1 MPQESSAGPTVLVFA
16 GSARRASLNKQ
27 LARIAAEVV
36 TGLGGEGVFV
46 DLADYPLP
54 LYDGDLEQ
62 AEGIPANAYDFS
74 SLVGDADALLYVSPE
89 YNGAY
94 TPLLKNTI
102 DWVTRIDRR
111 VFAKPTALA
120 SASPGGTGGRNGLK
134 LLRATLE
141 HMAVPV
147 IDEQFTLPH
156 ASDVLSHG
164 ELTDATDRERLE
176 SMISSLMRSIVPVP
190 A

>member
-1 MPQESSAGPTVLVFA
+1 MFVFA
-16 GSARRASLNKQ
+16 GSARRSSINKQ
-27 LARIAAEVV
+27 LARIIAEVAS
-36 TGLGGEGVFV
+36 GSGGVGVFA

-62 AEGIPANAYDFS
+62 AEGIPANAYRFA
-74 SLVGDADALLYVSPE
+74 SLVEGADALVYVSPE

-156 ASDVLSHG
+156 AKNALSHG
-164 ELTDATDRERLE
+164 ELTETTDRERLA
-176 SMISSLMRSIVPVP
+176 SVVSKLIRSTAPVLV
-190 A
+190 

>member
-1 MPQESSAGPTVLVFA
+1 MSKELKAGPSILAFA
-16 GSARRASLNKQ
+16 GSARRASINKQ
-27 LARIAAEVV
+27 LARIAAEAV

-46 DLADYPLP
+46 DLRDYPLP

-62 AEGIPANAYDFS
+62 AEGIPANAYAFS
-74 SLVGDADALLYVSPE
+74 SLIGNADALLYVSPE

-120 SASPGGTGGRNGLK
+120 SASPGGTGGRSGLK
-134 LLRATLE
+134 VLRATLK

-147 IDEQFTLPH
+147 IEEQFTLPY
-156 ASDVLSHG
+156 AKSALTHG
-164 ELTDATDRERLE
+164 ELTDATDRERLA
-176 SMISSLMRSIVPVP
+176 SVVSNLMRSIVPASV
-190 A
+190 